1 MNRLR
6 TRYETAFALTA
17 VVLAAGALLAF
28 SQLGT
33 TWRSRNADPVWM
45 RGPAVIRPGANERT
59 LSGARAIAATEADY
73 RRFAA
78 EDAAWRLRHA
88 QLPDLF
94 VLKRRAMEERVYALS
109 RSGRRGAAIHE
120 LERWTSL
127 YPRDREA
134 VLWLARLLREAGRID
149 ESLTRYR
156 QILVRSERSR

>member
-17 VVLAAGALLAF
+17 VLLAAGALLAF
-28 SQLGT
+28 SQLGRP
-33 TWRSRNADPVWM
+33 WRSSKAEPVWT
-45 RGPAVIRPGANERT
+45 RTTAVIPPAANERALT
-59 LSGARAIAATEADY
+59 GARAIAATEADY

-109 RSGRRGAAIHE
+109 RSGRRATAIGE
-120 LERWTSL
+120 LERWTSR
-127 YPRDREA
+127 YPHDREA
-134 VLWLARLLREAGRID
+134 VLWLARMLREAGRIN
-149 ESLTRYR
+149 ESLARYR
-156 QILVRSERSR
+156 QILVTGERAR